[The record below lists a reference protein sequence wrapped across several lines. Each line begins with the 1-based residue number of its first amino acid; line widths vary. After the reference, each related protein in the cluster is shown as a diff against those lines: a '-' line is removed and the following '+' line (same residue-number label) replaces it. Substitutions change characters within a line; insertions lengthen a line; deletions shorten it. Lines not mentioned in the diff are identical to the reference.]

1 MTEFQRIMLRR
12 LAEGFG
18 VDIAEASA
26 LDGAAL
32 DAWLARAEDQVFERA
47 QASLRAQRMA
57 MAARGSQ
64 QG

>member
-32 DAWLARAEDQVFERA
+32 DAWLARAEDQVFERE